1 MFVLTEEQRL
11 AVDSFRRYAE
21 KELRPL
27 ADKYEKDGGAPD
39 AATVKRLFRK
49 LDEFGLITGPLAVEH
64 GGAGI
69 PLVTQ
74 ALLFEELAWAWP
86 DLAVGVLIQTNLV
99 AVMATA
105 GTPAQKEKYLGPLL
119 ASEIIGCFC
128 ISEPEVGSN
137 VAAVQTRARADGDG
151 WIVNGQKLWITNGS
165 WSDFAVVVCR
175 TGDAGSN
182 EISLVIVDRAAGY
195 TTRDIHKMG
204 MNASVTSE
212 VFFDD
217 ARASADAILGGRGT
231 GLKQTLQAFE
241 RARIYVG
248 LTGVGIARAAL
259 EDATSYA
266 QQRVQHGKPIAGHQM
281 IQAYIAEMAT
291 EVDAGRLL
299 CLRAMSMLQE
309 GVRCDTE
316 SSMAKWYATEMAVRV
331 ASKAVQIHGGYG
343 ITKEFRVERH
353 FRNARI
359 LPIPDGTTEIQKLI
373 IARNVLGA
381 RAF

>member
-1 MFVLTEEQRL
+1 MFALTEEQRM
-11 AVDSFRRYAE
+11 AVDGFRRYAE

-27 ADKYEKDGGAPD
+27 ADHYERSGTAPD
-39 AATVKRLFRK
+39 AATVKQLFKK
-49 LDEFGLITGPLAVEH
+49 LDEFGVVTGPVSVED

-69 PLVTQ
+69 ELVTQ

-86 DLAVGVLIQTNLV
+86 DLATSVLIQTNIV

-105 GTPAQKEKYLGPLL
+105 GTEVQRKKYLGPLL
-119 ASEIIGCFC
+119 ASEMIGCFC

-137 VAAVQTRARADGDG
+137 VAAVQTRARPDGDG

-182 EISLVIVDRAAGY
+182 EISLVIVDQEAGY

-204 MNASVTSE
+204 LNASVTSE

-217 ARASADAILGGRGT
+217 ARASADAVLGGRGT

-248 LTGVGIARAAL
+248 LTSVGVARAAL
-259 EDATSYA
+259 EEAIAYA
-266 QQRVQHGKPIAGHQM
+266 QQRVQHGKPIAGHQL
-281 IQAYIAEMAT
+281 IQGYIAEMAT
-291 EVDAGRLL
+291 ELDAARLL
-299 CLRAMSMLQE
+299 CLRAMSMLQQ

-316 SSMAKWYATEMAVRV
+316 SSMAKWYATEMGVRV
-331 ASKAVQIHGGYG
+331 TSKALQIHGGCG
-343 ITKEFRVERH
+343 ITKAFRVERH

-359 LPIPDGTTEIQKLI
+359 MTIPDGTTEIQKLI
-373 IARNVLGA
+373 VARNLLGA

>member
-27 ADKYEKDGGAPD
+27 EEKYEKEGGAPD
-39 AATVKRLFRK
+39 AATVKSLFRK
-49 LDEFGLITGPLAVEH
+49 LDEFGLISGPLAVEH

-69 PLVTQ
+69 ELVTQ

-86 DLAVGVLIQTNLV
+86 DLALAVVIQTNIIATV
-99 AVMATA
+99 AAA
-105 GTPAQKEKYLGPLL
+105 GSPAQKKKYLEPMVTSD
-119 ASEIIGCFC
+119 AIGCFC
-128 ISEPEVGSN
+128 VSEPDVGSN
-137 VAAVQTRARADGDG
+137 VAAVQTRARQDGDD
-151 WIVNGQKLWITNGS
+151 WVVNGQKLWITNGT
-165 WSDFAVVVCR
+165 WSDFAIVVCR

-182 EISLVIVDRAAGY
+182 EISMVLVDRAAGY
-195 TTRDIHKMG
+195 TSRAIHKMG
-204 MNASVTSE
+204 LNASVTCE
-212 VFFDD
+212 MFFDD
-217 ARASADAILGGRGT
+217 ARATGDALLGGRGT
-231 GLKQTLQAFE
+231 GLKQTLQGFE

-248 LTGVGIARAAL
+248 LTAVGIARAAL
-259 EDATSYA
+259 EDAVAYA
-266 QQRVQHGKPIAGHQM
+266 KQRVQHGKPIAGHQM

-291 EVDAGRLL
+291 EVDAARLL
-299 CLRAMSMLQE
+299 CLRAMSMVQQ
-309 GVRCDTE
+309 GVRCDSE

-331 ASKAVQIHGGYG
+331 TSKAVQIHGGYG

-381 RAF
+381 RGF